1 MLKKSK
7 FKVNVGSKSKIVIDW
22 RDRSE
27 NYSYETKKHII
38 SVCSDRYSIP
48 KEVIKVQFTPLNY
61 NDKGELVDMSTD
73 VINNIQDPNFQIK
86 LFNDYIIENSIKD
99 VDFEFIKKIDSEMN
113 SKIDYDVYDKYRK
126 YEIQWIEW
134 DNFLSYGFGNRFDF
148 RSLKGLTLVNGA
160 PANQSGKSS
169 FTIDLISFLLFGKS
183 QKPYTLSE
191 CFNKFTDEK
200 YFKVRGGINI
210 EGINYVVERIVT
222 RSKKRTGEWGDASQE
237 VKYYELINDQL
248 EELPEYNKNVR
259 GEHSIKT
266 NKIIKESIGNEKD
279 FNMII
284 SATGNDLDSLID
296 VGNTERGRLLSKWIG
311 LSPLEE
317 KDKLAKEQYKEFEKP
332 LKSKRYDETELIV
345 ENENLTKLI
354 NESNNSL
361 TRIKDRIVELDSL
374 ILIEQQA
381 KESLLTSKRNIDD
394 SILKLDLNTVN
405 LRLTK
410 LESDANLKKES
421 LKEAQTNYDL
431 VKDVTFNNEDYKV
444 AILSDKNH
452 AIEINRLK
460 NDIQTLKI
468 TNKNLLESE
477 YCPTCK
483 RKYDGADNSSIILE
497 NNKKI
502 EKLIKKGVTEKVLL
516 DKNKLTIE
524 KLDSDRISYDKK
536 LKLES
541 LIEVIPI
548 QIENLRSEYRE
559 KLQLIK
565 EYNENKD
572 AITINNNIDISLTNI
587 NAKLRSF
594 DYEKDQKIKEV
605 ENLNRT
611 ILDSGNVISKNNI
624 IIDEIKAEFIKI
636 RNWKIYLEMVGK
648 NGISKTV
655 LKKTLPIINSELSR
669 MLEDVCDFEV
679 EVVLTDKNDVT
690 FKIIKNGIASN
701 LAGASGLERTASALA
716 LRCVLGNI
724 STMPRPNF
732 ISLDEI
738 LGKVAKENYENML
751 AIYNKIESNYQFIL
765 HISHIE
771 DIKDWHKNII
781 TISKTNDISSIITT
795 INNK

>member
-1 MLKKSK
+1 M
-7 FKVNVGSKSKIVIDW
+7 FAPPEYPGSGGPSSAS
-22 RDRSE
+22 RSL
-27 NYSYETKKHII
+27 SAIFP
-38 SVCSDRYSIP
+38 VA
-48 KEVIKVQFTPLNY
+48 
-61 NDKGELVDMSTD
+61 
-73 VINNIQDPNFQIK
+73 
-86 LFNDYIIENSIKD
+86 SIKH
-99 VDFEFIKKIDSEMN
+99 
-113 SKIDYDVYDKYRK
+113 RH
-126 YEIQWIEW
+126 
-134 DNFLSYGFGNRFDF
+134 LS
-148 RSLKGLTLVNGA
+148 
-160 PANQSGKSS
+160 
-169 FTIDLISFLLFGKS
+169 I
-183 QKPYTLSE
+183 
-191 CFNKFTDEK
+191 
-200 YFKVRGGINI
+200 
-210 EGINYVVERIVT
+210 
-222 RSKKRTGEWGDASQE
+222 
-237 VKYYELINDQL
+237 
-248 EELPEYNKNVR
+248 
-259 GEHSIKT
+259 
-266 NKIIKESIGNEKD
+266 
-279 FNMII
+279 
-284 SATGNDLDSLID
+284 
-296 VGNTERGRLLSKWIG
+296 
-311 LSPLEE
+311 
-317 KDKLAKEQYKEFEKP
+317 
-332 LKSKRYDETELIV
+332 
-345 ENENLTKLI
+345 
-354 NESNNSL
+354 
-361 TRIKDRIVELDSL
+361 
-374 ILIEQQA
+374 
-381 KESLLTSKRNIDD
+381 
-394 SILKLDLNTVN
+394 
-405 LRLTK
+405 
-410 LESDANLKKES
+410 
-421 LKEAQTNYDL
+421 
-431 VKDVTFNNEDYKV
+431 
-444 AILSDKNH
+444 
-452 AIEINRLK
+452 K
-460 NDIQTLKI
+460 NDIQTLKT

-497 NNKKI
+497 NDKKI
-502 EKLIKKGVTEKVLL
+502 EKLIKKGVTEKTLL
-516 DKNKLTIE
+516 DKNKLIIE
-524 KLDSDRISYDKK
+524 KLDSDRASYDKK

-594 DYEKDQKIKEV
+594 DYEKDQKVKEV

-690 FKIIKNGIASN
+690 FKIIKHGVASN

-781 TISKTNDISSIITT
+781 TISKKNDISSIITT
-795 INNK
+795 INNN